1 MRWWKFS
8 CTLRLFHSFYLCWGV
23 FLYGFKG
30 REVLTP
36 ELRAG
41 SLYPKSKIRITRW
54 CMVQAALLLIGVLAL
69 IEGKFDQNFGRVSYL
84 A

>member
-1 MRWWKFS
+1 MHFAVIPFLLS
-8 CTLRLFHSFYLCWGV
+8 VLGV

-54 CMVQAALLLIGVLAL
+54 CMVQAALLFIGVLAL
-69 IEGKFDQNFGRVSYL
+69 IEGKFDQNFGRVVLGVSRRK